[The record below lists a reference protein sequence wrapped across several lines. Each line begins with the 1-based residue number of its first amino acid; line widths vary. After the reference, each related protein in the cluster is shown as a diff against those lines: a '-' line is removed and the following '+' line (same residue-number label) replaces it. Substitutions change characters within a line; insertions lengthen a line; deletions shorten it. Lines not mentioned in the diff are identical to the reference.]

1 MSIAD
6 HFEHAPDAGFVRD
19 YDRDSA
25 RHQFNVS
32 LVLVVVLA
40 LAVTALGF
48 LINFDGPGH
57 VPDAAGVSNVPSY
70 AGKL

>member
-48 LINFDGPGH
+48 LINFDGPSH
-57 VPDAAGVSNVPSY
+57 APDVAGLSTVPSY